1 MSGSGKSRRSST
13 ITGKPLTIMTAENES
28 TQDNK
33 KPESEAAQE
42 PKQKPSKGPGE
53 ILREAREAKGLEQRE
68 VADQLRLRK
77 QIIEL
82 LEADDYSTF
91 STATFIK
98 GYLRSYAKLLDL
110 DDTELF
116 EAYKARGYKEVESSQ
131 MQSFSRRKKH
141 EESDNRLML
150 ITYVVIIIVVALVIW
165 WWQEPDLGFSEGETG
180 TQESSEISP
189 VNTDDEADN
198 VGDIE
203 ISNQPTE
210 PQIEPNED
218 EAVLESEVETDD
230 TNVAVESVQ
239 EPVSENG
246 ANDNENNDENTSENI
261 SQNNDES
268 QADNSESAANDTQEL
283 PTETAE
289 PTDNEVETPTESAP
303 VEPSSQSETVSASLV
318 LEFNE
323 ECWVKI
329 DDASGETQAVGVKA
343 AGYRMPVPGEAP
355 FSVTLCK
362 PEAVNVSFNG
372 EAFSMDQ
379 FRTGRVARFTVP
391 SEEQ

>member
-42 PKQKPSKGPGE
+42 TEQKPSKGPGE

-180 TQESSEISP
+180 TQESSEVSP

-210 PQIEPNED
+210 PQIAPNED
-218 EAVLESEVETDD
+218 EAILESEVEADD

-239 EPVSENG
+239 EPVSESG
-246 ANDNENNDENTSENI
+246 ENDNENNDE
-261 SQNNDES
+261 S
-268 QADNSESAANDTQEL
+268 QAANTDSAANDVNDTQEL

-289 PTDNEVETPTESAP
+289 QTDNQAETSVESEA
-303 VEPSSQSETVSASLV
+303 VEPSPQPEAVSASLV

>member
-1 MSGSGKSRRSST
+1 
-13 ITGKPLTIMTAENES
+13 MTAENES
-28 TQDNK
+28 RKDNE
-33 KPESEAAQE
+33 KPESEAVQE
-42 PKQKPSKGPGE
+42 VDQKPSKGPGE

-116 EAYKARGYKEVESSQ
+116 EAYKARGFKEVESSQ

-141 EESDNRLML
+141 EENDNRLML

-165 WWQEPDLGFSEGETG
+165 WWQEPDLGFSEDTND
-180 TQESSEISP
+180 TQESSEVSP
-189 VNTDDEADN
+189 VGADDESGS
-198 VGDIE
+198 VGGIE

-210 PQIEPNED
+210 PQIKPNED
-218 EAVLESEVETDD
+218 EAVLESEVEADD
-230 TNVAVESVQ
+230 TNVAVESGQ
-239 EPVSENG
+239 EPVTENG
-246 ANDNENNDENTSENI
+246 SANGELETGSPEPVEVATDTAANNGVDT
-261 SQNNDES
+261 ES
-268 QADNSESAANDTQEL
+268 RPEESAEQTQADASNVAATQ
-283 PTETAE
+283 TEQ
-289 PTDNEVETPTESAP
+289 AP
-303 VEPSSQSETVSASLV
+303 VEQSPQPEASSANLI
-318 LEFNE
+318 LEFSE

-343 AGYRMPVPGEAP
+343 AGYRMPVPGDAP

-372 EAFSMDQ
+372 NAVNMDQ

>member
-1 MSGSGKSRRSST
+1 MSGADKSRCSST
-13 ITGKPLTIMTAENES
+13 LTGKPLTIMTAENES
-28 TQDNK
+28 TKDNEK
-33 KPESEAAQE
+33 TEPEAVKETEQ
-42 PKQKPSKGPGE
+42 QPSKGPGE
-53 ILREAREAKGLEQRE
+53 ILREAREAKGLSQRE

-98 GYLRSYAKLLDL
+98 GYLRAYAKLLDL
-110 DDTELF
+110 NDTELF
-116 EAYKARGYKEVESSQ
+116 KAYKAKGFKEVESSQ

-141 EESDNRLML
+141 EENDNRLML

-165 WWQEPDLGFSEGETG
+165 WWQEPDLGFSENTKG
-180 TQESSEISP
+180 TQESSEVAP
-189 VNTDDEADN
+189 VNESDEADS
-198 VGDIE
+198 VGEIQ

-210 PQIEPNED
+210 PQIRPDED

-239 EPVSENG
+239 EPVDEEESARG
-246 ANDNENNDENTSENI
+246 SSDNASSLEDEATTTVADTN
-261 SQNNDES
+261 ES
-268 QADNSESAANDTQEL
+268 PIDNSEAEEAA
-283 PTETAE
+283 PTETEVASAE
-289 PTDNEVETPTESAP
+289 TEDSQQTPTEQSPQPEA
-303 VEPSSQSETVSASLV
+303 SSPSLV
-318 LEFNE
+318 LDFNE

-372 EAFSMDQ
+372 NAVDMSQ
-379 FRTGRVARFTVP
+379 FRSGRVARFTVP
-391 SEEQ
+391 SEE

>member
-1 MSGSGKSRRSST
+1 
-13 ITGKPLTIMTAENES
+13 MTAENES
-28 TQDNK
+28 RQDNEK
-33 KPESEAAQE
+33 LESEAV
-42 PKQKPSKGPGE
+42 QKPEQKPGKGPGE

-77 QIIEL
+77 QIIEA
-82 LEADDYSTF
+82 LEADDYTTF

-110 DDTELF
+110 DNTELF
-116 EAYKARGYKEVESSQ
+116 AAYKAKGFKEVESSQ

-165 WWQEPDLGFSEGETG
+165 WWQEPDLGFNEETSDM
-180 TQESSEISP
+180 QESSEVSP
-189 VNTDDEADN
+189 VSSGGEADS
-198 VGDIE
+198 VGGIE

-210 PQIEPNED
+210 PQIQPNED
-218 EAVLESEVETDD
+218 EAVLESEVEADD

-239 EPVSENG
+239 DPANG
-246 ANDNENNDENTSENI
+246 VGESNDEPEAGNS
-261 SQNNDES
+261 ES
-268 QADNSESAANDTQEL
+268 QPVNNESAANDANDSQEL
-283 PTETAE
+283 SSEAAGQIENPV
-289 PTDNEVETPTESAP
+289 DNLAETPAESAA
-303 VEPSSQSETVSASLV
+303 VEVSSQSETVSASLV
-318 LEFNE
+318 LEFDE

-372 EAFSMDQ
+372 NAFDMSQ

-391 SEEQ
+391 SEE

>member
-1 MSGSGKSRRSST
+1 
-13 ITGKPLTIMTAENES
+13 MTAENES

-42 PKQKPSKGPGE
+42 TEQKPSKGPGE

-180 TQESSEISP
+180 TQESSEVSP

-210 PQIEPNED
+210 PQIAPNED
-218 EAVLESEVETDD
+218 EAILESEVEADD

-239 EPVSENG
+239 EPVSESG
-246 ANDNENNDENTSENI
+246 ENDNENNDE
-261 SQNNDES
+261 S
-268 QADNSESAANDTQEL
+268 QAANTDSAANDVNDTQEL

-289 PTDNEVETPTESAP
+289 QTDNQAETSVESEA
-303 VEPSSQSETVSASLV
+303 VEPSPQPEAVSASLV

-372 EAFSMDQ
+372 NAFNMDQ

>member
-1 MSGSGKSRRSST
+1 
-13 ITGKPLTIMTAENES
+13 MTAENES
-28 TQDNK
+28 TKDNEK
-33 KPESEAAQE
+33 TEPEAVEETEQ
-42 PKQKPSKGPGE
+42 QPSKGPGE
-53 ILREAREAKGLEQRE
+53 ILREAREAKGLSQRE

-98 GYLRSYAKLLDL
+98 GYLRAYAKLLDL
-110 DDTELF
+110 NDTELF
-116 EAYKARGYKEVESSQ
+116 QAYKAKGFKEVESSQ

-141 EESDNRLML
+141 QENDNRLML
-150 ITYVVIIIVVALVIW
+150 ITYVVIIIVIALVIW
-165 WWQEPDLGFSEGETG
+165 WWQEPDLGFNENTNG
-180 TQESSEISP
+180 TQESSEVVP
-189 VNTDDEADN
+189 ANDNDEADS
-198 VGDIE
+198 VGGIE

-210 PQIEPNED
+210 PQIRPDED

-239 EPVSENG
+239 EPV
-246 ANDNENNDENTSENI
+246 NEEDSTG
-261 SQNNDES
+261 DV
-268 QADNSESAANDTQEL
+268 ADNASSSEATPTDTGAADTNEASTDNNE
-283 PTETAE
+283 PEEAE
-289 PTDNEVETPTESAP
+289 PTATEVASTETDDTQQTPI
-303 VEPSSQSETVSASLV
+303 EPSPQPEVSSPSLV
-318 LEFNE
+318 LDFNE

-362 PEAVNVSFNG
+362 PEAVSVSFNG
-372 EAFSMDQ
+372 NAVDMSQ
-379 FRTGRVARFTVP
+379 FRSGRVARFTVP
-391 SEEQ
+391 SEE

>member
-1 MSGSGKSRRSST
+1 
-13 ITGKPLTIMTAENES
+13 MTAENES

-33 KPESEAAQE
+33 KPEAEAAQE
-42 PKQKPSKGPGE
+42 TEQKPSKGPGE

-180 TQESSEISP
+180 TQGSSEISP
-189 VNTDDEADN
+189 ADTDGEAGN
-198 VGDIE
+198 LGEIE
-203 ISNQPTE
+203 ILNQPTE

-218 EAVLESEVETDD
+218 EAILESEVEADD

-239 EPVSENG
+239 EPVSESG
-246 ANDNENNDENTSENI
+246 E
-261 SQNNDES
+261 NNDES
-268 QADNSESAANDTQEL
+268 QAANTESAANDVSDTQEL
-283 PTETAE
+283 PTESVE
-289 PTDNEVETPTESAP
+289 QTDNQAETSVESEA
-303 VEPSSQSETVSASLV
+303 VEPSPQPEAVSASLV

-372 EAFSMDQ
+372 NAFNMDQ

>member
-1 MSGSGKSRRSST
+1 MFGSAKSRRSST

-28 TQDNK
+28 TQDNN
-33 KPESEAAQE
+33 KPEPEAAQE
-42 PKQKPSKGPGE
+42 TKQKPSKSPGE

-82 LEADDYSTF
+82 LEADEYSTF

-165 WWQEPDLGFSEGETG
+165 WWQEPDLGFSEGEIG
-180 TQESSEISP
+180 TQKSTEVSP
-189 VNTDDEADN
+189 VNTDDNADN
-198 VGDIE
+198 VDGIE
-203 ISNQPTE
+203 ISNRPTE

-218 EAVLESEVETDD
+218 EAVLESEVETGD

-239 EPVSENG
+239 EPVSESGENT
-246 ANDNENNDENTSENI
+246 NENNDESSATNTEP
-261 SQNNDES
+261 
-268 QADNSESAANDTQEL
+268 AANDVSDTQEL

-289 PTDNEVETPTESAP
+289 QTDNQTESSVESEA
-303 VEPSSQSETVSASLV
+303 VEPSPQSETVSASLV

-362 PEAVNVSFNG
+362 PEAVNLSFNG
-372 EAFSMDQ
+372 NAFDMSQ

>member
-1 MSGSGKSRRSST
+1 
-13 ITGKPLTIMTAENES
+13 MTAENES
-28 TQDNK
+28 TKDNENTE
-33 KPESEAAQE
+33 PEAAQE
-42 PKQKPSKGPGE
+42 TKQQPSKSPGE
-53 ILREAREAKGLEQRE
+53 ILKEAREAKGLSPRE

-77 QIIEL
+77 EIIEL
-82 LEADDYSTF
+82 LEADDYSSF

-116 EAYKARGYKEVESSQ
+116 KAYKAKGFQEVESSQ

-141 EESDNRLML
+141 EENDNRLML
-150 ITYVVIIIVVALVIW
+150 ITYVVIIIVIALVIW
-165 WWQEPDLGFSEGETG
+165 WWQEPDLGFSEGATG
-180 TQESSEISP
+180 MQESSEVAP
-189 VNTDDEADN
+189 ANENDEAGS
-198 VGDIE
+198 VGGIK

-210 PQIEPNED
+210 PQIQPDED

-239 EPVSENG
+239 EPTEEAEEAGGESGSSDPMAVEPIADTADTDESP
-246 ANDNENNDENTSENI
+246 AENNEQTENEPAEA
-261 SQNNDES
+261 D
-268 QADNSESAANDTQEL
+268 QAATEQAAPAEASA
-283 PTETAE
+283 
-289 PTDNEVETPTESAP
+289 
-303 VEPSSQSETVSASLV
+303 ASLV

-343 AGYRMPVPGEAP
+343 AGYRMPVPGNAP

-362 PEAVNVSFNG
+362 PEAAKISFNG
-372 EAFSMDQ
+372 NTVDMGQ
-379 FRTGRVARFTVP
+379 FRSGRVARFTVP
-391 SEEQ
+391 SEE

>member
-1 MSGSGKSRRSST
+1 
-13 ITGKPLTIMTAENES
+13 MTAENES

-42 PKQKPSKGPGE
+42 TEQKPSKGPGE

-180 TQESSEISP
+180 TQESSEVSP

-198 VGDIE
+198 VGNIE

-239 EPVSENG
+239 EPVSES
-246 ANDNENNDENTSENI
+246 DENNDGNTSE
-261 SQNNDES
+261 NNDES
-268 QADNSESAANDTQEL
+268 QATNTESATNDVSDTQEL

-289 PTDNEVETPTESAP
+289 QTDNEVETPTESTP
-303 VEPSSQSETVSASLV
+303 VEPSPQSETVSASLV

-372 EAFSMDQ
+372 DAFNMDQ
-379 FRTGRVARFTVP
+379 FRAGRVARFTVP

>member
-1 MSGSGKSRRSST
+1 
-13 ITGKPLTIMTAENES
+13 MTAENES

-42 PKQKPSKGPGE
+42 TEQKPSKGPGE

-180 TQESSEISP
+180 TQESSEVSP
-189 VNTDDEADN
+189 VDTDGEADN
-198 VGDIE
+198 VGNIKV
-203 ISNQPTE
+203 SNQPTE

-218 EAVLESEVETDD
+218 EAVLESEVEADD

-239 EPVSENG
+239 EPVSERDGN
-246 ANDNENNDENTSENI
+246 NNE
-261 SQNNDES
+261 NNDES
-268 QADNSESAANDTQEL
+268 QAGNSESQTVNTESAANDVSNTQEL
-283 PTETAE
+283 PTE
-289 PTDNEVETPTESAP
+289 TESAP
-303 VEPSSQSETVSASLV
+303 VEPSQQSEAVSASLV

-343 AGYRMPVPGEAP
+343 AGYRMPVPGEEP

-372 EAFSMDQ
+372 DAVDMEQ

-391 SEEQ
+391 LEEQ

>member
-1 MSGSGKSRRSST
+1 
-13 ITGKPLTIMTAENES
+13 MTAENES

-33 KPESEAAQE
+33 KPESEAEQATEQM
-42 PKQKPSKGPGE
+42 PSKGPGE
-53 ILREAREAKGLEQRE
+53 MLREAREAKGLEQRE

-77 QIIEL
+77 EIIEL
-82 LEADDYSTF
+82 LETDDYSTF

-110 DDTELF
+110 DDVELF
-116 EAYKARGYKEVESSQ
+116 EAYKAKGYKEVESSQ

-189 VNTDDEADN
+189 VDADDEAGN
-198 VGDIE
+198 VGNIE
-203 ISNQPTE
+203 ISNQPTQ

-239 EPVSENG
+239 EPVSES
-246 ANDNENNDENTSENI
+246 DENGDESNNELQAGTSE
-261 SQNNDES
+261 SQTVNT
-268 QADNSESAANDTQEL
+268 ESAANDVSDTQEL
-283 PTETAE
+283 PTDTVEQ
-289 PTDNEVETPTESAP
+289 TDNEIETQTESAP
-303 VEPSSQSETVSASLV
+303 VESSPQSEAVSTSLV

-362 PEAVNVSFNG
+362 PETVNVSYNG
-372 EAFSMDQ
+372 DAVDMGQ
-379 FRTGRVARFTVP
+379 FRAGRVARFTVP
-391 SEEQ
+391 LEEQ

>member
-1 MSGSGKSRRSST
+1 
-13 ITGKPLTIMTAENES
+13 MTAENEP
-28 TQDNK
+28 TQDNEK
-33 KPESEAAQE
+33 TEPEAVKETEQM
-42 PKQKPSKGPGE
+42 PSKGPGQ
-53 ILREAREAKGLEQRE
+53 ILKEAREAKGLSQRE

-91 STATFIK
+91 STPTFIK
-98 GYLRSYAKLLDL
+98 GYLRAYAKLLDL

-116 EAYKARGYKEVESSQ
+116 QAYKAKGFQEVQSSQ

-141 EESDNRLML
+141 QENDNRLML
-150 ITYVVIIIVVALVIW
+150 ITYVVIIVVIALVIW
-165 WWQEPDLGFSEGETG
+165 WWQEPDLGFNEEING
-180 TQESSEISP
+180 TQESSEVAP
-189 VNTDDEADN
+189 AEVEDEADS
-198 VGDIE
+198 VGGIE

-210 PQIEPNED
+210 PQIGPDEED
-218 EAVLESEVETDD
+218 AVLESDVETED

-239 EPVSENG
+239 EPATEDGEPS
-246 ANDNENNDENTSENI
+246 
-261 SQNNDES
+261 
-268 QADNSESAANDTQEL
+268 SESTDNTVADAEPITEVTDSDQSSTESVEEATPQAE
-283 PTETAE
+283 PTETDAE
-289 PTDNEVETPTESAP
+289 PEPTEAAP
-303 VEPSSQSETVSASLV
+303 VPTEQSEQSEANSASLV
-318 LEFNE
+318 LDFNE

-329 DDASGETQAVGVKA
+329 DDATGETQAVGVKA

-372 EAFSMDQ
+372 NAVDMSQ

-391 SEEQ
+391 TE

>member
-1 MSGSGKSRRSST
+1 
-13 ITGKPLTIMTAENES
+13 MTAENES

-33 KPESEAAQE
+33 KPEPEAAQE
-42 PKQKPSKGPGE
+42 TKQKPSKGPGE

-150 ITYVVIIIVVALVIW
+150 ITYVVIIVVVALVIW
-165 WWQEPDLGFSEGETG
+165 WWQEPDLGFSEDTSPAS
-180 TQESSEISP
+180 ESSEVTPMNS
-189 VNTDDEADN
+189 DDEADD
-198 VGDIE
+198 VGEIE

-210 PQIEPNED
+210 PQIRPDED
-218 EAVLESEVETDD
+218 EAVLESEVAADD
-230 TNVAVESVQ
+230 TNVSVESVQ
-239 EPVSENG
+239 ESNSGNESSDTAGSADAELATNATE
-246 ANDNENNDENTSENI
+246 ANEPSAENTEP
-261 SQNNDES
+261 DEVQS
-268 QADNSESAANDTQEL
+268 
-283 PTETAE
+283 TETEVVNSVPTQAE
-289 PTDNEVETPTESAP
+289 QDAP
-303 VEPSSQSETVSASLV
+303 ETVAASEVSSADLV

-362 PEAVNVSFNG
+362 PEAVNVSYNG
-372 EAFSMDQ
+372 NAVDMDQ